1 MIGREVLAA
10 LLAGVAAAS
19 LAGLIVPPTRRL
31 APRLRPYTI
40 GARTSLGAPPEVLSV
55 GSSPQERGGLVRN
68 LLRPPA
74 DRLAAR
80 LSRLVDRGMA
90 EEQLLLNLRRAGFFA
105 AVPLERRVQEYRVRQ
120 LGSAVAGT
128 AVGMALTALLGRSP
142 AAVLL
147 AGLLG
152 FVVGA
157 MRWRSRV
164 DRAIGRRREQMRIE
178 LYTVNQLMA
187 MQLRA
192 GGGVMQAIRQLV
204 RRGRAIVIEE
214 LGEALRGV
222 ESGATPA
229 EALEREAELTAEPSA
244 ARTYRVLASGVE
256 HGADLA
262 SALLELSEDI
272 RDDRREAIRRTAT
285 RRQAAMLVPIVCVLA
300 PVMLLFVGAPLP
312 SLIFGHL

>member
-1 MIGREVLAA
+1 
-10 LLAGVAAAS
+10 
-19 LAGLIVPPTRRL
+19 
-31 APRLRPYTI
+31 
-40 GARTSLGAPPEVLSV
+40 
-55 GSSPQERGGLVRN
+55 
-68 LLRPPA
+68 
-74 DRLAAR
+74 
-80 LSRLVDRGMA
+80 
-90 EEQLLLNLRRAGFFA
+90 
-105 AVPLERRVQEYRVRQ
+105 
-120 LGSAVAGT
+120 
-128 AVGMALTALLGRSP
+128 
-142 AAVLL
+142 VLL

-204 RRGRAIVIEE
+204 RRGRGVVIEE

-222 ESGATPA
+222 ESGAVPA

-272 RDDRREAIRRTAT
+272 RDDRREAIRRAAT

>member
-1 MIGREVLAA
+1 MIGPEVLAA
-10 LLAGVAAAS
+10 LLAGVTAAS
-19 LAGLIVPPTRRL
+19 LAGTIVPPTKRL
-31 APRLRPYTI
+31 APRLRPYTV
-40 GARTSLGAPPEVLSV
+40 ATRASLGAPPEVLGVSPH
-55 GSSPQERGGLVRN
+55 PQERGGVVSS
-68 LLRPPA
+68 LLGPPVE
-74 DRLAAR
+74 RLAER
-80 LSRLVDRGMA
+80 LGRLLDRGLA

-105 AVPLERRVQEYRVRQ
+105 AVPVERRVQEYRVRQ

-128 AVGMALTALLGRSP
+128 VAGMAVTALLGRSP
-142 AAVLL
+142 AVVLL

-164 DRAIGRRREQMRIE
+164 DRAIERRRERMRIE
-178 LYTVNQLMA
+178 LYTVNQLLA

-192 GGGVMQAIRQLV
+192 GGGVMQAIRHLV
-204 RRGRAIVIEE
+204 RRGRGAVIEE
-214 LGEALRGV
+214 LAEVLRGV
-222 ESGATPA
+222 EGGAAPGQG
-229 EALEREAELTAEPSA
+229 LEREAELTAEPSA
-244 ARTYRVLASGVE
+244 ARTYRLLASGVE

-262 SALLELSEDI
+262 AALLELSEDI
-272 RDDRREAIRRTAT
+272 RDDRREAMRRAAT